1 MCFVFRTLNS
11 FHHNQHRYL
20 PLDNKDSHQSP
31 TERTIIPGF
40 QARLRKAQIADERQ
54 RMLVTCAKEEISQL
68 QFGLYSGKGRPA
80 DCVPLGRRMIRRGR
94 TDEETKEIPP
104 PSLLSYDESTSVSMA
119 DHLNSLLL
127 QSSALRNMSKPE
139 RGLACAEA
147 AVYLAELNELYTVA
161 SKAQLFRGMCL
172 LDLGYPAEASWCFTR
187 AASVCWSSRQ
197 VADWKEEAEKRRAA
211 LERGDPRREMAE
223 DFKTVPERESLERL
237 SLL

>member
-1 MCFVFRTLNS
+1 
-11 FHHNQHRYL
+11 
-20 PLDNKDSHQSP
+20 
-31 TERTIIPGF
+31 
-40 QARLRKAQIADERQ
+40 
-54 RMLVTCAKEEISQL
+54 MLVICAKEEISQL
-68 QFGLYSGKGRPA
+68 QFGLYSGKGKPV
-80 DCVPLGRRMIRRGR
+80 DCVPLGRRLIRRGR
-94 TDEETKEIPP
+94 TDEETKETPP

-139 RGLACAEA
+139 RGLAYAEA
-147 AVYLAELNELYTVA
+147 ALYLAELNELYTVA

-211 LERGDPRREMAE
+211 LERGDPRREMAG